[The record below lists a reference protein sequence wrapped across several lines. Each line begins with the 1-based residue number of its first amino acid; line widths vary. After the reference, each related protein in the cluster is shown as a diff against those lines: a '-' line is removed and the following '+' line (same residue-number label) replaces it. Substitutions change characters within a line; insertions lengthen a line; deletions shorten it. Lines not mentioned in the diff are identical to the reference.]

1 VSDSKTNGGDSDGAG
16 YAVGYGKPPKH
27 TQFKPGQSGN
37 PKGRPKGIKNL
48 NTDLEEELSQK
59 ILVTEGGTQ
68 LETSK
73 QRAMLKAL
81 FAKALNG
88 DVRASGV
95 LINLI
100 LGLEQARISAES
112 TDAMAEEDLAILEAF
127 KQQVLADSQ
136 SNKGNN
142 HD

>member
-1 VSDSKTNGGDSDGAG
+1 MAKTSTGKGDEHK
-16 YAVGYGKPPKH
+16 VGYGKPPQH

-37 PKGRPKGIKNL
+37 PKGRPRGIKNL

-59 ILVTEGGTQ
+59 ILVTEAGTQ
-68 LETSK
+68 LETTK
-73 QRAMLKAL
+73 QRAMIKSL

-100 LGLEQARISAES
+100 LGLEQSRIAAQS
-112 TDAMAEEDLAILEAF
+112 TEAMAEEDLAILEAF
-127 KQQVLADSQ
+127 KQKILNDSQ
-136 SNKGNN
+136 QGN
-142 HD
+142 

>member
-1 VSDSKTNGGDSDGAG
+1 MTKTSTGKGDE
-16 YAVGYGKPPKH
+16 YKVGYGKPPQH

-37 PKGRPKGIKNL
+37 PKGRPRGIKNL

-68 LETSK
+68 LETTK
-73 QRAMLKAL
+73 QRAMIKSL

-100 LGLEQARISAES
+100 LGLEQARISAQYA
-112 TDAMAEEDLAILEAF
+112 DAMSEEDLAILEAF
-127 KQQVLADSQ
+127 KQRILTESTNQGSD
-136 SNKGNN
+136 
-142 HD
+142 